1 VITDR
6 RRFALPLALLAC
18 AALPAPAAPEQS
30 AVTPPGRH
38 VTASL
43 VSETDAV
50 AAGRPLTVGIR
61 LQMQAGWHTYWRNPG
76 DSGLPTRARWTLP
89 AGFEAGE
96 IRWPRPMRFAAGPL
110 VSFGYEHEVVLP
122 VEVRV
127 PAAVDGPELRL
138 AVRVDW
144 LECQDVCL
152 PGKAELSLT
161 LPVRAKVAA
170 GPQASLIAAA
180 RALLPLA
187 DPAWRLAAA
196 SSGDAIQLKIRPP
209 RGTAVTEA
217 YFYPLTPRVLEQGQ
231 PQALAKDTTGYRL
244 ALARDP
250 GGTPLERLQGV
261 LVASSAGGE
270 RALAIDVPLSGPAA
284 PAVR

>member
-1 VITDR
+1 MISDPR
-6 RRFALPLALLAC
+6 LYLPLALVAC
-18 AALPAPAAPEQS
+18 AALPAPSAPAQS

-50 AAGRPLTVGIR
+50 AAGRPLTLGIR
-61 LQMQAGWHTYWRNPG
+61 LQMQTGWHTYWRNPG
-76 DSGLPTRARWTLP
+76 DAGLPTRARWTLP

-96 IRWPRPMRFAAGPL
+96 IRWPRPLRFAAGPL

-127 PAAVDGPELRL
+127 PAAVEGPELRL

-144 LECQDVCL
+144 LECQAVCL

-161 LPVRAKVAA
+161 LPVRPKAAA

-180 RALLPLA
+180 RALLPSA
-187 DPAWRLAAA
+187 DPAWRLGATP
-196 SSGDAIQLKIRPP
+196 SGHAIWLTIRPP
-209 RGTAVTEA
+209 RGPALTEA
-217 YFYPLTPRVLEQGQ
+217 YFYPLTPRVLEHAK

-244 ALARDP
+244 SLARDP
-250 GGTPLERLQGV
+250 GGTPAERLQGV
-261 LVASSAGGE
+261 LAVTNASGE
-270 RALAIDVPLSGPAA
+270 RALEIDVPLPGPAA